1 MFLYFLVIVLIIL
14 VVVALMTFLFL
25 ALSGVAVAVS
35 RVTFSLLAGLVL
47 HQNSVTLIPDSG
59 FLNFLAWA
67 VIVLIVV
74 YLLAMLPRVDL
85 ALKFFCNILVSV
97 FTVLLVFGIFGGLI
111 SSMMKKTFEVTVGIE
126 IIIKV
131 VCLGFSI
138 YSLLTQKRKASY
150 EATKNKFMLLL
161 ERVAAALMYGAA
173 LTFISLP
180 LSSSSYTLGDGWIIA
195 IMAVT
200 TAGAF
205 LLDLKL
211 TKIGFFERKDPDVVH
226 MPR

>member
-1 MFLYFLVIVLIIL
+1 MFLAILVVILIIL
-14 VVVALMTFLFL
+14 VVAALMTFLFI

-47 HQNSVTLIPDSG
+47 HQSSVTLVPQSG

-67 VIVLIVV
+67 IIVLVVV

-85 ALKFFCNILVSV
+85 ALKFFCNMLVSW
-97 FTVLLVFGIFGGLI
+97 FTVLLAFGIFGGLI
-111 SSMMKKTFEVTVGIE
+111 SSMMHKPFEITVVYE

-150 EATKNKFMLLL
+150 EATKNKFLLGV
-161 ERVAAALMYGAA
+161 ERVFAALMYGAA
-173 LTFISLP
+173 LTFVCMPINNN
-180 LSSSSYTLGDGWIIA
+180 YAIGDGWLIA
-195 IMAVT
+195 ILAVT
-200 TAGAF
+200 TIGAF

>member
-1 MFLYFLVIVLIIL
+1 MFLAILVVILIIL
-14 VVVALMTFLFL
+14 VVAALMTFLFI

-47 HQNSVTLIPDSG
+47 HQGSVTLIPDSG
-59 FLNFLAWA
+59 FLNFLAWTI
-67 VIVLIVV
+67 IVLIVV

-85 ALKFFCNILVSV
+85 SLKFFCNMLVSM

-111 SSMMKKTFEVTVGIE
+111 TSMMHKPFEITVGFE
-126 IIIKV
+126 IVIKV

-150 EATKNKFMLLL
+150 EATKNKFMLLV
-161 ERVAAALMYGAA
+161 ERVFAALMYGTA
-173 LTFISLP
+173 LTFMCMPINSN
-180 LSSSSYTLGDGWIIA
+180 YTIGDGWLIA
-195 IMAVT
+195 ILAAT
-200 TAGAF
+200 TIGAF

-211 TKIGFFERKDPDVVH
+211 TKTGFFERQDPEVVH

>member
-1 MFLYFLVIVLIIL
+1 MFFGVLLVILIVL
-14 VVVALMTFLFL
+14 VVAALMTFLFI

-47 HQNSVTLIPDSG
+47 HQSSVTLVPQSG

-67 VIVLIVV
+67 IIVLVVV

-85 ALKFFCNILVSV
+85 ALKFFCNMLVSL
-97 FTVLLVFGIFGGLI
+97 FTVFLVVSLFGGLI
-111 SSMMKKTFEVTVGIE
+111 STIMGKTFEISLLYE

-131 VCLGFSI
+131 VCFGFSV
-138 YSLLTQKRKASY
+138 YALLTQKRKASY
-150 EATKNKFMLLL
+150 EATKNKFLLGV
-161 ERVAAALMYGAA
+161 ERVFSALMYGTA
-173 LTFISLP
+173 LTFICTSMGNNY
-180 LSSSSYTLGDGWIIA
+180 SIADGWLIA
-195 IMAVT
+195 ILAVT
-200 TAGAF
+200 TVGAF
-205 LLDLKL
+205 LLDFKL

>member
-1 MFLYFLVIVLIIL
+1 MFLAILVVILIIL
-14 VVVALMTFLFL
+14 VVAALMTFLFI

-47 HQNSVTLIPDSG
+47 HQSSVTLVPQSG

-67 VIVLIVV
+67 IIVLVVV

-85 ALKFFCNILVSV
+85 ALKFFCNMLVSW
-97 FTVLLVFGIFGGLI
+97 FTVLLAFGIFGGLI
-111 SSMMKKTFEVTVGIE
+111 SSMMHKPFEITVVYE

-150 EATKNKFMLLL
+150 EATKNKFMLLV
-161 ERVAAALMYGAA
+161 ERVFAALMYGAA
-173 LTFISLP
+173 LTFVCMPINNN
-180 LSSSSYTLGDGWIIA
+180 YAIGDGWLIA
-195 IMAVT
+195 ILAVT
-200 TAGAF
+200 TIGAF

-211 TKIGFFERKDPDVVH
+211 TKIGFYERKDPDVAYV
-226 MPR
+226 PR